1 MVASPSAPCPR
12 GRPPGSRNKKTLA
25 AIMAAT
31 AAAGGLAAA
40 TATAAG
46 PSRHPPAR
54 QSPTY
59 TSVNGYVTF
68 LVLVLAWSEDRL
80 CLPFKF
86 VEAM

>member
-1 MVASPSAPCPR
+1 MAASPSAPLPR
-12 GRPPGSRNKKTLA
+12 RHPPGSRNKKTLA
-25 AIMAAT
+25 AIVAAT
-31 AAAGGLAAA
+31 AAAGGSAAA
-40 TATAAG
+40 TVAVAG
-46 PSRHPPAR
+46 PSRYPPAH